1 MAIILDAD
9 VIIQGEKGLFDLRAW
24 LSSYPDEPFEI
35 SAITVAELWHGL
47 ERASGSHRFKRQR
60 YLDAV
65 LETFPVAHLQNQ
77 IGRLPPW
84 KVQSSL
90 TDKRADHQPWV
101 GGGFV
106 AGPIPQKRW
115 IAAHQ

>member
-65 LETFPVAHLQNQ
+65 LETFPVAPYTEVTAYSVLGSIRNIREDDWFLRFDCGSYSH
-77 IGRLPPW
+77 GTR
-84 KVQSSL
+84 KS
-90 TDKRADHQPWV
+90 
-101 GGGFV
+101 GGYL
-106 AGPIPQKRW
+106 
-115 IAAHQ
+115 